1 MRRRDDTVVFFS
13 TVQLVVAMIL
23 AVVIGSACTSS
34 TSCESRCMGDDAC
47 MRALEADGT
56 AGYGETRGDRG
67 VCAGIC
73 SALRASRRSTE
84 RRYREL
90 GPLPVHAC
98 LRPAE

>member
-1 MRRRDDTVVFFS
+1 MVFS
-13 TVQLVVAMIL
+13 AAMKLVVATVL
-23 AVVIGSACTSS
+23 TALLGSACTSS
-34 TSCESRCMGDDAC
+34 ASCESRCMSDDAC

-67 VCAGIC
+67 LCAGIC
-73 SALRASRRSTE
+73 SALRSSRRSAE
-84 RRYREL
+84 RRYEEL